1 MKNFGK
7 VDVILAGAVV
17 VLIMLGQLMVFSA
30 SSMFANATYGSL
42 TYFFQKQLLWGL
54 ISLVLMVTVSR
65 FDYRTLTNGK
75 IPVILIGITII
86 LLLGVLFF
94 GRTIKGATRWYS
106 LGFVNFQPS
115 EVAKITVIIFLS
127 HKLSRKGIEK
137 LDFKEFLMPVY
148 LWLALILFLIFIQPD
163 LSTTI
168 MIAGVA
174 TLMFF
179 ASRVRQKYLLY
190 TSFAFVPP
198 VIFMLINGNN
208 YQMRRI
214 EEWLKS
220 LGDPLLAAY
229 QVKQSIVGIG
239 RGGLV
244 GNGMGESKQKLF
256 FLPDSHTDFI
266 FSIIGEEFGFIGTSL
281 ILLLFVVILVRGL
294 RIARIAPDGFG
305 QFMAL
310 GITLNIILYAFTN
323 VAVVTNL
330 FPATGLPMPFVSYG
344 GSHMIFMGI
353 SAGLLLGVS
362 RRVKHGSFETERTDF
377 TNPANRFG
385 AAVLEVD

>member
-1 MKNFGK
+1 MKNYGK
-7 VDVILAGAVV
+7 VDILLAGAVV

-30 SSMFANATYGSL
+30 SSMFAKAAYGSL

-54 ISLVLMVTVSR
+54 ICLVLMVTISR
-65 FDYRTLTNGK
+65 FDYRNLMNDKT
-75 IPVILIGITII
+75 PMILIGITIV

-106 LGFVNFQPS
+106 FGFMNFQPS
-115 EVAKITVIIFLS
+115 EIAKIAIIIFLS

-137 LDFKEFLMPVY
+137 LDFKEFLLPIY
-148 LWLALILFLIFIQPD
+148 LIIGLIMFLVFIQPD
-163 LSTTI
+163 LSTTL
-168 MIAGVA
+168 MIAGIA
-174 TLMFF
+174 GLMFF
-179 ASRVRQKYLLY
+179 VSRVRQTYLLY

-198 VIFMLINGNN
+198 ILFMLINGNN

-214 EEWLKS
+214 TDWLKS
-220 LGDPLLAAY
+220 LGDPLLAAH

-239 RGGLV
+239 RGGLA

-266 FSIIGEEFGFIGTSL
+266 FSIIGEEFGFIGATL
-281 ILLLFVVILVRGL
+281 ILMLFVVILVRGL
-294 RIARIAPDGFG
+294 RIARNAPDGFS
-305 QFMAL
+305 QFLAL
-310 GITLNIILYAFTN
+310 GITMNIILYAFTN

-344 GSHMIFMGI
+344 GSHMLFMGI
-353 SAGLLLGVS
+353 STGLLLNVS
-362 RRVKHGSFETERTDF
+362 RSVKHNNFETEKIDF
-377 TNPANRFG
+377 TNPGNRLG
-385 AAVLEVD
+385 SAILEVD